1 MILIDEWM
9 ADLTAKLE
17 GAEREILEVGMGWA
31 GYADTITANPDI
43 YFEKMIGWCSGI
55 LADTQLV

>member
-17 GAEREILEVGMGWA
+17 GAEREILEVGMDWA
-31 GYADTITANPDI
+31 GCADLVAANPDI